1 MGYWDP
7 DSRSAKRIS
16 RDIEK
21 EYYDKFKQKLPG
33 FYDDS
38 EWWKL
43 VETADQ
49 PPVEELPECPFCG
62 AQNLKE
68 AEICAACGEIL
79 KGKTCINDTCKKIIP
94 ASAVTCPHCGANQI
108 PEILEPWTCKVC
120 GKKNIATDD
129 ACKGCGSPRGAK
141 HPLSMEELLTVS
153 DKVDSLSSDGLSVS
167 LADGS
172 KSNPVKVQVYSTQKP
187 IVSPLSKISLPL
199 VIRKEIGNLT
209 VFVDFS
215 HPYFTKCGLS
225 KEQMIASEIA
235 MYLYQERMN
244 LSSYAE
250 HNLSNLTWEVLQAGW
265 KDSIEISYDSIYHDA
280 EDLLTEIR
288 QRVGDNLGSEA
299 SVYFD
304 ELSIEQKKQ
313 MTSSLLQNGIDL
325 SSIGELKDTGRYLSY
340 VPFSF
345 ILTLFHEEPDLFF
358 GGKVWK
364 TSLASGGEELLG
376 HDIVTQARE
385 KIIQQYENYL
395 GDLIIFHEN
404 KYSDMLTL
412 QRVSLSIAFLRKDLT
427 A

>member
-1 MGYWDP
+1 
-7 DSRSAKRIS
+7 
-16 RDIEK
+16 
-21 EYYDKFKQKLPG
+21 
-33 FYDDS
+33 
-38 EWWKL
+38 
-43 VETADQ
+43 
-49 PPVEELPECPFCG
+49 
-62 AQNLKE
+62 
-68 AEICAACGEIL
+68 
-79 KGKTCINDTCKKIIP
+79 
-94 ASAVTCPHCGANQI
+94 
-108 PEILEPWTCKVC
+108 
-120 GKKNIATDD
+120 
-129 ACKGCGSPRGAK
+129 
-141 HPLSMEELLTVS
+141 MEELLTVS
-153 DKVDSLSSDGLSVS
+153 DKVDSLSSDGVSVS